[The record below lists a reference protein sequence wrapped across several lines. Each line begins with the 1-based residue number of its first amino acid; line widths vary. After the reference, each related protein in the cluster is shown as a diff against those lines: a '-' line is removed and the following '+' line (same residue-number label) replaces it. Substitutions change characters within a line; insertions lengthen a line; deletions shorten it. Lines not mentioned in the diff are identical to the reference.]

1 MTRAPGRYQ
10 ATIRRSFRS
19 MVRTFLFAGCLA
31 ALLIGVGFLWWVNNL
46 PEAEVPMRSKADGI
60 VVLTGS
66 RFRINDAL
74 ELLAAGHGRRL
85 LISGVY
91 PATKLSEIAHMMPE
105 FERWFVCCVDLDH
118 MALNTIGNAVETKR
132 WAREQRS
139 KSLIVVTS
147 NFHMPRALTEI
158 SHQLPDVRLVAYPV
172 VSDRVKI
179 DSWWSNPATARL
191 LFTEYLKY
199 MVASVRVRF
208 DGTA

>member
-1 MTRAPGRYQ
+1 MRRGFGSTTRGL
-10 ATIRRSFRS
+10 I
-19 MVRTFLFAGCLA
+19 A
-31 ALLIGVGFLWWVNNL
+31 AVCVGVVLIGIGFVWWVNNL

-74 ELLAAGHGRRL
+74 ELLAAGHGKRL

-105 FERWFVCCVDLDH
+105 FQRWFACCVDLDH

-139 KSLIVVTS
+139 RSLIVVTS

-172 VSDRVKI
+172 VSDRVRVE
-179 DSWWSNPATARL
+179 SWWSSPATARL

>member
-1 MTRAPGRYQ
+1 M
-10 ATIRRSFRS
+10 RRGFGS
-19 MVRTFLFAGCLA
+19 MVRGVIVIGCLA
-31 ALLIGVGFLWWVNNL
+31 VVGVGVGFLWWVNNL

-105 FERWFVCCVDLDH
+105 FDRWFNCCVDLDYI
-118 MALNTIGNAVETKR
+118 ALNTIGNAVETKR

-139 KSLIVVTS
+139 RSLIVVTS

-172 VSDRVKI
+172 ISDRVKI
-179 DSWWSNPATARL
+179 DSWWSSPATARL
-191 LFTEYLKY
+191 LFMEYLKY
-199 MVASVRVRF
+199 MVASARVRL